1 MSNPP
6 VFPALRHVLE
16 PILRVTSD
24 PAALPT
30 DASQS
35 ELCQTICLACSDDD
49 ESVTDEETVTDDEDP
64 HVAGQRGEGAHL
76 GRAASVLAEKAGAF
90 RHAAL
95 GPQGAPPVPDPRLL
109 EWAMP
114 ETCKP
119 ARHVCLAYAT
129 TKDVRQTLLAQT
141 WREPRSFTT
150 RYATLFEG
158 LSTQERSARLRRV
171 AEALTHPAIPDVERH
186 HLYVTMH
193 HGHWQGGIKL
203 RDRGDQRLCA
213 TCLRAG
219 DSQEDTAVHV
229 AHGCPTA
236 RAVWAAVART
246 WQEATSEPLDVTDP
260 TLTVLGLTSGHDS
273 RAEGTAALRPG

>member
-1 MSNPP
+1 MAFCFLNKLLSQ
-6 VFPALRHVLE
+6 A
-16 PILRVTSD
+16 IRVTRD

-158 LSTQERSARLRRV
+158 LSTQERSAQSSNVFTDSGTLCLESSLFEDGCASSGCLV
-171 AEALTHPAIPDVERH
+171 CHFAFLCKVSKFMSLNPASFS
-186 HLYVTMH
+186 
-193 HGHWQGGIKL
+193 
-203 RDRGDQRLCA
+203 DRA
-213 TCLRAG
+213 
-219 DSQEDTAVHV
+219 DSSF
-229 AHGCPTA
+229 GF
-236 RAVWAAVART
+236 
-246 WQEATSEPLDVTDP
+246 L
-260 TLTVLGLTSGHDS
+260 
-273 RAEGTAALRPG
+273 